1 MSSVF
6 MACGEKSKR
15 ALVVAYDFPPRRTS
29 GVYRTTNLTKHL
41 FRLGW
46 QATVLTVERREGDF
60 EDPTVLFGFPPQ
72 IPIERTKDLNVSGW
86 ENRVAAGIRAT
97 GGLKSH
103 PKDIRQPLRDRWV
116 RSVGDFVRSCLYFPD
131 DTVGWVPRTFARA
144 AELHFRCNFDLV
156 YTTSPPRSAPVVGL
170 LLKILFGIPWVA
182 EFRDPWYPRP
192 RPVRRRA
199 ERWLLGCML
208 RRADRVVLISKG
220 HASELERSYRVPVN
234 KLAVVSNGYE
244 ENDFEQAAGRP
255 CDFLPAGYFHFSHF
269 GTVYPGFSGRFFDAL
284 ADLLRECPELRAKLR
299 VNVIGSPDDVV
310 WQHAAEGPLYEVLKL
325 HSFVSHDV
333 ALAAMRASDCLLVF
347 LGNRDVARLSGLGKI
362 YDYLRVGRP
371 VLAVAYEGGT
381 TELVREG
388 QAGWV
393 VDPED
398 TEGIKRILRKI
409 LHTGRNSEPPRPF
422 RPEFV
427 EEFRYDRLAEK
438 LSGVFESV
446 LGHGA

>member
-1 MSSVF
+1 MTCS
-6 MACGEKSKR
+6 EKSKR
-15 ALVVAYDFPPRRTS
+15 ALVIAYDFPPRRTS

-46 QATVLTVERREGDF
+46 QVTVLTVEQRAGDI
-60 EDPTVLFGFPPQ
+60 EDATLLAGFPPE
-72 IPIERTKDLNVSGW
+72 IRIERTKDANISGW
-86 ENRVAAGIRAT
+86 ENRAAAGIRAK

-103 PKDIRQPLRDRWV
+103 AKDIRQPLRDRWV
-116 RSVGDFVRSCLYFPD
+116 RSMGDFVRSCLYFPD

-144 AELHFRCNFDLV
+144 AELHLQCNFDLV

-170 LLKILFGIPWVA
+170 LLKMFFGIPWVA

-192 RPVRRRA
+192 RPIRRRA
-199 ERWLLGCML
+199 ERWLLGCIL
-208 RRADRVVLISKG
+208 CRADRVVLISKA
-220 HASELERSYRVPVN
+220 HASELDSSYGVPAN

-244 ENDFEQAAGRP
+244 ENDFDQADGRP
-255 CDFLPAGYFHFSHF
+255 CDFLPGEYFHFSHF

-284 ADLLRECPELRAKLR
+284 ADLLRECPELREKFR
-299 VNVIGSPDDVV
+299 VNIIGFPDDVV
-310 WQHAAEGPLYEVLKL
+310 REHAAGGSLEGVLKL

-333 ALAAMRASDCLLVF
+333 ALQAMRASDCLLVL
-347 LGNRDVARLSGLGKI
+347 LGKRDVARLSGLGKI

-371 VLAVAYEGGT
+371 VLAVANEGGT
-381 TELVREG
+381 AELVREG

-398 TEGIKRILRKI
+398 KEGIKQTLRRILDE
-409 LHTGRNSEPPRPF
+409 GRQSEPPRPF

-427 EEFRYDRLAEK
+427 EQFRYDRLAEK
-438 LSGVFESV
+438 LGSIFESV